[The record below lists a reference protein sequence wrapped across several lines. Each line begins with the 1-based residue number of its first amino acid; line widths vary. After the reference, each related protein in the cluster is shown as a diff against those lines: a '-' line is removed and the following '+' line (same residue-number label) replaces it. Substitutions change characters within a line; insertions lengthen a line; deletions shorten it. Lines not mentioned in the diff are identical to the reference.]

1 MIMKKLICLFFA
13 LLIISCSQSNEDKI
27 RSAFKEHVKTSFD
40 DPSKFE
46 EIVSIDSLDTIS
58 TIEIKKQYSDIMEL
72 RKQNYA
78 MCDSFTTLIFKYTK
92 DESIRPQ
99 LRKMDEFRDLYYNS
113 IELQKYLVE
122 TMYKGLSLPAAEEDW
137 KEILTHKDTVM
148 YNQRITYR
156 IKTNDGLKINSCY
169 VYSDTLYNKIVF
181 KDTKMKAYE
190 VSDIFREIDD
200 LDEKYGILF
209 NIYEKIIEVDSQIL
223 LMLRSNFDNR
233 Y

>member
-1 MIMKKLICLFFA
+1 MKHLIYIFFA

-27 RSAFKEHVKTSFD
+27 RAAFKEHVKTSFD

-78 MCDSFTTLIFKYTK
+78 MCDSFSTLILKYIK

-99 LRKMDEFRDLYYNS
+99 LRKMDGIRSLYYKK
-113 IELQKYLVE
+113 IELQNYLVE

-156 IKTNDGLKINSCY
+156 IKTNDGLKMNTCY
-169 VYSDTLYNKIVF
+169 AYSDTLYNKIVF
-181 KDTKMKAYE
+181 KDTRMKAYD
-190 VSDIFREIDD
+190 VSDILREIDD

-209 NIYEKIIEVDSQIL
+209 NIYEKKIEVDSQLL

>member
-1 MIMKKLICLFFA
+1 MKKLICLFFA

-72 RKQNYA
+72 RKQKYA

-99 LRKMDEFRDLYYNS
+99 LRKMDEFRALYYKT

-137 KEILTHKDTVM
+137 KEILAHKDTVM
-148 YNQRITYR
+148 YSQRISYR

-181 KDTKMKAYE
+181 KDTRMKAYE